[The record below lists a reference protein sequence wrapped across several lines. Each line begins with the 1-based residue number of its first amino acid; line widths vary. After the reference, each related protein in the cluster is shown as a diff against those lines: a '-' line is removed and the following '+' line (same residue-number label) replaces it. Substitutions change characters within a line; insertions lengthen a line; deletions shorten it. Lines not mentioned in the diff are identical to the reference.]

1 MAYYLH
7 KVILEKQEHK
17 TNRLINSSSPY
28 LRQHA
33 YNPVDW
39 LEWGPEAFEK
49 AENEHKLILV
59 SIGYS
64 ACHWCHV
71 MAHESF
77 EDEATSEIM
86 NQHFVCIKVDR
97 EELPD
102 VDQIYMDA
110 CQLVNG
116 SGGWP
121 LNAFALPDK
130 RPIHALTYLPKPQ
143 WQKLLL
149 QLSDLWSKNPQSAH
163 EYAEKLSRGIAGMST
178 PPSASSEHKAADP
191 VQIFEQFESSFDSE
205 YGGHNRAPKFPL
217 PNNQWHLL
225 LQSQLFK
232 NDTALEMAS
241 HTLTQMYLGGIW
253 DAVEGGFARYSVD
266 KRWFAPHFEKMLYD
280 NAQLIGVYA
289 YASALSGRL
298 DFSIIAARSIEF
310 CENQLKSVEGLMFS
324 AYDADSEGVE
334 GLYYTYTYQELQEI
348 LGDDTVFFCQY
359 FQCNKEGNWEHG
371 RNILYA
377 INTIEKAAHDYD
389 MSTTVFAGIIQ
400 NCLDKL
406 KAHRSTRVKPG
417 LDDKC
422 ILSWNALYLKGLAQA
437 GRLLNNINYINLA
450 KSLATAIEAHFYQ
463 EKVLM
468 RIYSNGVN
476 KIQAYLEDYACLIDA
491 YIELYQTCFDEQY
504 LRKAEQLT
512 QICMYQFYDPEKGFF
527 KFSSGPQ
534 LITDKFDSSDDV
546 INSGNSI
553 MAHNLYRLSWYFSK
567 DMWRQTAESMVQT
580 MMPLVERSAPW
591 YSNWADLALIMRA
604 GMQQIIVSAP
614 EADRNKPMPL
624 QYQIQANAILGFAG
638 AIPGDIPL
646 FEYKYYSKD
655 RLLYICMNQTCMAPI
670 PFEY

>member
-1 MAYYLH
+1 M
-7 KVILEKQEHK
+7 EKQEHK
-17 TNRLINSSSPY
+17 TNHLINSSSPY

-39 LEWGPEAFEK
+39 LEWGEEAFEK
-49 AENEHKLILV
+49 ANKENKLILV

-77 EDEATSEIM
+77 EDDATAEIM

-130 RPIHALTYLPKPQ
+130 RPIHALTYLPKAQ

-149 QLSDLWSKNPQSAH
+149 QLSDLWNKNPQSAH
-163 EYAEKLSRGIAGMST
+163 EYADKLSQGIAGMST
-178 PPSASSEHKAADP
+178 PPPASAEQKLADP
-191 VQIFEQFESSFDSE
+191 TQIFEQFESSYDQE

-232 NDTALEMAS
+232 NNTAFDMAA
-241 HTLTQMYLGGIW
+241 HTLTQMSLGGLW

-266 KRWFAPHFEKMLYD
+266 KKWFAPHFEKMLYD

-289 YASALSGRL
+289 YASALSGRR
-298 DFSIIAARSIEF
+298 DFSEIVSKTIEF
-310 CENQLKSVEGLMFS
+310 CEHQLKSSEGLMYS

-334 GLYYTYTYQELQEI
+334 GLYYTYTYHELQEI

-377 INTIEKAAHDYD
+377 INTIEKAAQDYD
-389 MSTTVFAGIIQ
+389 MPEAVFADIIRQ
-400 NCLDKL
+400 CLQKL
-406 KAHRSTRVKPG
+406 KAHRKSRTQPG
-417 LDDKC
+417 LDNKC

-437 GRLLNNINYINLA
+437 GRLLQNSEYIELA
-450 KSLATAIEAHFYQ
+450 KLLAAAIDKHFLREQ
-463 EKVLM
+463 NLM
-468 RIYSNGVN
+468 RIYSNGIC
-476 KIQAYLEDYACLIDA
+476 KIQAYLEDYACLTDA
-491 YIELYQTCFDEQY
+491 YLELYQACFDEQY
-504 LRKAEQLT
+504 LKKAMQLT
-512 QICMYQFYDPEKGFF
+512 QTCMDSFYKPAKGFF

-553 MAHNLYRLSWYFSK
+553 MAHNLYRLSWYYSK
-567 DMWRQTAESMVQT
+567 DSWRRTAENMVQT
-580 MMPLVERSAPW
+580 MMPLIERSAPW
-591 YSNWADLALIMRA
+591 YSNWADLALIMRV
-604 GMQQIIVSAP
+604 GMQQTIVSAP
-614 EADRNKPMPL
+614 EADRNKLMPL

-638 AIPGDIPL
+638 DIPGDIPL
-646 FEYKYYSKD
+646 FAYKYYSKD
-655 RLLYICMNQTCMAPI
+655 RLMYICMNQTCLAPVA
-670 PFEY
+670 FGY